1 MLGALFQYRA
11 LVHCCVCLTLAAAVH
26 TGFLPCLRCGPWPSR
41 LACCL
46 CCTGASYTSL
56 LLLSVCVKL
65 PFLRC
70 RLSPACCVTIPL
82 LLLVLLQVSSITIQ
96 ADVLQLLRQVPLCC
110 TTDDVRLFVSLILS
124 ANERHVA
131 SLC

>member
-1 MLGALFQYRA
+1 
-11 LVHCCVCLTLAAAVH
+11 
-26 TGFLPCLRCGPWPSR
+26 
-41 LACCL
+41 
-46 CCTGASYTSL
+46 
-56 LLLSVCVKL
+56 
-65 PFLRC
+65 
-70 RLSPACCVTIPL
+70 
-82 LLLVLLQVSSITIQ
+82 VLLQVSSITIQ